1 MDAFYYNPA
10 TLTGQIYDGKSEDK
24 AFVHQV
30 LFPRASI
37 TMNENA
43 HSLNSNFGTSGA
55 MSNAQKGAE
64 IIKNSS
70 DQRQYARV
78 SLSPVGLFIGN
89 LGIAPLIDQ
98 QIAAVPQNTADS
110 AVEFRHRS
118 FSGLLV
124 GSRVGDSKGYFSLG
138 ASTMIGSIEETY
150 ATAPYVDIVDVD
162 KRQEILAANRKTY
175 SSSGVNV
182 GTLIRSPKKGNPSL
196 SVVARNVGSTKNKSS
211 SGESPLVYQEDLALG
226 FGLAPALGKFG
237 RLNLGLEA
245 GALTNKEVSGSK
257 KLRSSVELTIG
268 SSEGSRS
275 LLGLRAGGTSAGV
288 SYGLHLNLGLLAFE
302 VASQAIDVGLDNEKL
317 IERRL
322 SGTVY
327 IDVASF

>member
-1 MDAFYYNPA
+1 M
-10 TLTGQIYDGKSEDK
+10 
-24 AFVHQV
+24 
-30 LFPRASI
+30 
-37 TMNENA
+37 
-43 HSLNSNFGTSGA
+43 
-55 MSNAQKGAE
+55 
-64 IIKNSS
+64 
-70 DQRQYARV
+70 
-78 SLSPVGLFIGN
+78 
-89 LGIAPLIDQ
+89 
-98 QIAAVPQNTADS
+98 
-110 AVEFRHRS
+110 
-118 FSGLLV
+118 
-124 GSRVGDSKGYFSLG
+124 
-138 ASTMIGSIEETY
+138 
-150 ATAPYVDIVDVD
+150 
-162 KRQEILAANRKTY
+162 
-175 SSSGVNV
+175 
-182 GTLIRSPKKGNPSL
+182 
-196 SVVARNVGSTKNKSS
+196 
-211 SGESPLVYQEDLALG
+211 YQEDLALG